1 MKHSLIYLI
10 LFLIPFRIFCQ
21 NPTITG
27 HVYDKKT
34 GEPLAF
40 VNIVSNNGRGAVTD
54 IDGKFSIVNGTNIHT
69 LSISYVGYQPII
81 YQVNIGQDFQKI
93 LLVPKVFDLEEVSIF
108 PNDNPAHRI
117 INNVI
122 NNRDL
127 NNPEKLK
134 AFSYVAYDK
143 MILTVN
149 SDSLMSRDPAL
160 LDSNEMK
167 ARSFLA
173 KQDLFIMETVTERLY
188 LAPGLNQENVLAT
201 KVSGFS
207 DPIITFMI
215 SQIQSTSFYDE
226 MIEIARKKY
235 INPISKGSTKKY
247 FFLIEDTTFSAASDT
262 IFIISYR
269 PMKDT
274 RFEGMKGF
282 LSINS
287 NRWAI
292 QNVKAEPANDST
304 TGFSIKIQ
312 QGYEFVQ
319 DHWFPTQLNTDLS
332 LPMISVSDS
341 INNYPLIGKGR
352 SYIRDI
358 NLNPDLKKSDFGYH
372 EIEIEAG
379 ATKRKGE
386 FWREFRVDS
395 LTNKEK
401 ETYRVIDSLGKAE
414 NFDKMAS
421 TFQTLLT
428 GKIPFYFIDLDLN
441 RVVHYND
448 YEGIYLGV
456 GLHTNDKI
464 SKRFT
469 TGFFAGY
476 GFNDHAA
483 KYGVDA
489 SWILHKPSEST
500 LQAEAYNTVTASG
513 DVRFSDDKNQ
523 IWRSYD
529 FYQFFVSRMNPTVGG
544 ELNYMFRLRP
554 LRDFKWNV
562 GVRHQEKT
570 AYKDYFFTI
579 GSSQTGE
586 QLTKF
591 KFSDMSLGFRFAF
604 REKILQTTKGQ
615 LSFGSKYPVVWLNYT
630 RGLKDIANSNF
641 GFNRLDL
648 KVEYTHKTKYYG
660 ETTYKLTAGIIDG
673 QLPISNLYNAVG
685 TYRMVALLAPG
696 SFGTMRTNE
705 FFSDRYVALFLNHSF
720 GQLLFKTG
728 KFKPEI
734 NLVTNIAFGTMSHQQ
749 NHHNIAFKTLDKGYY
764 ESGIV
769 IRKLL
774 NLQVYDLGIGVLY
787 RYGYYSFEN
796 TQDNLAFKI
805 SLYYAF

>member
-1 MKHSLIYLI
+1 MKHSLTYLI
-10 LFLIPFRIFCQ
+10 LFFIPFRIFCQ

-40 VNIVSNNGRGAVTD
+40 VNIVSNDRRGAVTD
-54 IDGKFSIVNGTNIHT
+54 IDGKFSIVNETNIHT
-69 LSISYVGYQPII
+69 LSISYVGYQPLI

-93 LLVPKVFDLEEVSIF
+93 LLASKVFDLEEVSIF

-143 MILTVN
+143 MILTVD

-160 LDSNEMK
+160 LDSVEMK
-167 ARSFLA
+167 ARNLLT
-173 KQDLFIMETVTERLY
+173 KQDLFIMETVTERKY
-188 LAPGLNQENVLAT
+188 LDPGLNQENVLAT

-226 MIEIARKKY
+226 MIEIAGKKY

-247 FFLIEDTTFSAASDT
+247 FFLIEDTTFSATSDT

-274 RFEGMKGF
+274 RFEGMQGF

-292 QNVKAEPANDST
+292 QNVKAEPANDT
-304 TGFSIKIQ
+304 TAGFSIKIQ
-312 QGYEFVQ
+312 QGYEFIQ
-319 DHWFPTQLNTDLS
+319 DHWFPTQLNTDVS
-332 LPMISVSDS
+332 LPMITVSDS
-341 INNYPLIGKGR
+341 INNYPVIGKGR
-352 SYIRDI
+352 SYIREI

-395 LTNKEK
+395 LTDKEK

-441 RVVHYND
+441 KIVHYND
-448 YEGIYLGV
+448 YEGIYLGAGV
-456 GLHTNDKI
+456 HTNDRI
-464 SKRFT
+464 SKRIK
-469 TGFFAGY
+469 TGLFAGY
-476 GFNDHAA
+476 GFKDHAA
-483 KYGVDA
+483 KYGGDV
-489 SWILHKPSEST
+489 SWIVHKRSEST
-500 LQAEAYNTVTASG
+500 IQFEAYNTVIASG
-513 DVRFSDDKNQ
+513 ETRFFDDKNQ
-523 IWRSYD
+523 IWRTSD
-529 FYQFFVSRMNPTVGG
+529 FYQFFVSRMNQTVGG
-544 ELNYMFRLRP
+544 KLNYLFRLRP

-562 GVRHQEKT
+562 GVRHQEKK
-570 AYKDYFFTI
+570 AYQDYYFTT
-579 GSSQTGE
+579 SSLHVGD
-586 QLTKF
+586 QLPKF
-591 KFSDMSLGFRFAF
+591 TFSELNFGFRFAF

-615 LSFGSKYPVVWLNYT
+615 LSFGSKYPVIWLNYT
-630 RGLKDIANSNF
+630 RGFKDIANGNF
-641 GFNRLDL
+641 DFNRLDI

-660 ETTYKLTAGIIDG
+660 ESTIKVMSGIIDG

-720 GQLLFKTG
+720 GQLLFKSG

-734 NLVTNIAFGTMSHQQ
+734 NLVTNITFGTMNHQQ
-749 NHHNIAFKTLDKGYY
+749 NHHNIDFKTLENGYY
-764 ESGIV
+764 ESGLV

-774 NLQVYDLGIGVLY
+774 NLQIYDLGIGVLY
-787 RYGYYSFEN
+787 RYGPYGYDDAMN
-796 TQDNLAFKI
+796 NIAFKI
-805 SLYYAF
+805 SLYYGF

>member
-10 LFLIPFRIFCQ
+10 LFLLPLRIFCQ

-34 GEPLAF
+34 SEPLAF
-40 VNIVSNNGRGAVTD
+40 VNIVGNDGRGAVTD
-54 IDGKFSIVNGTNIHT
+54 IDGKFSIVNGTNTRT
-69 LSISYVGYQPII
+69 LSISYVGYQPLI

-93 LLVPKVFDLEEVSIF
+93 LLEPKVFDLEEVSIF

-160 LDSNEMK
+160 LDSVEMK
-167 ARSFLA
+167 ARNLLT
-173 KQDLFIMETVTERLY
+173 KQDLFITETVTERKY

-226 MIEIARKKY
+226 MIEIAGKKY

-247 FFLIEDTTFSAASDT
+247 FFLIEDTTFSATSDT

-304 TGFSIKIQ
+304 AGFSIKIQ
-312 QGYEFVQ
+312 QGYEFIQ
-319 DHWFPTQLNTDLS
+319 DHWFPTQLNTDVS
-332 LPMISVSDS
+332 LPMITVSDS
-341 INNYPLIGKGR
+341 INNYPVIGKGR
-352 SYIRDI
+352 SYIREI
-358 NLNPDLKKSDFGYH
+358 NLNPAIKKSDFGYH

-395 LTNKEK
+395 LTDKEK

-421 TFQTLLT
+421 TFQTLLS

-441 RVVHYND
+441 KIVHYND
-448 YEGIYLGV
+448 YEGIYLGAGV
-456 GLHTNDKI
+456 HTNDRI
-464 SKRFT
+464 SKRIK
-469 TGFFAGY
+469 TGLFAGY
-476 GFNDHAA
+476 GFKDKEA
-483 KYGVDA
+483 KYGMDV
-489 SWILHKPSEST
+489 SWMVHKRSEST
-500 LQAEAYNTVTASG
+500 IQLEAYNTVIASG
-513 DVRFSDDKNQ
+513 ETRFFDDKNQ
-523 IWRSYD
+523 IWRTSD

-544 ELNYMFRLRP
+544 ELNYLFRLRP
-554 LRDFKWNV
+554 LRDFKWNT
-562 GVRHQEKT
+562 GVRHQQKKAT
-570 AYKDYFFTI
+570 SDYYFTNELLPLD
-579 GSSQTGE
+579 E
-586 QLTKF
+586 QLTDF
-591 KFSDMSLGFRFAF
+591 NFSELSLGFRFAF
-604 REKILQTTKGQ
+604 REKILHTTKGQ
-615 LSFGSKYPVVWLNYT
+615 LSFGSKYPVVWVNYI
-630 RGLKDIANSNF
+630 RGLKVANGNF
-641 GFNRLDL
+641 DFNRLDI

-660 ETTYKLTAGIIDG
+660 ESTIKVMSGIIDG

-734 NLVTNIAFGTMSHQQ
+734 NLVTNITFGTMNHQQ
-749 NHHNIAFKTLDKGYY
+749 NHHNIDFKTLENGYY
-764 ESGIV
+764 ESGLV

-774 NLQVYDLGIGVLY
+774 NLQIYDLGIGVLY
-787 RYGYYSFEN
+787 RYGSYGYIDAM
-796 TQDNLAFKI
+796 DNIAFKI
-805 SLYYAF
+805 SLYYGF